1 MAKTC
6 WKDLISKEMEEEKE
20 SWRDVVRCTLSE
32 EDLLA
37 EFDNGY
43 LESKGKPFT
52 LWTKERVYFPAIYN
66 EAEWVASVPRNPC
79 DEAKAHV
86 GGE

>member
-6 WKDLISKEMEEEKE
+6 WKDLISEAMEEKKE
-20 SWRDVVRCTLSE
+20 SWKDVVQCTLSK

-37 EFDNGY
+37 EFDDSYGAT
-43 LESKGKPFT
+43 EGRPFT
-52 LWTKERVYFPAIYN
+52 LWTKERVYFPAVYDG
-66 EAEWVASVPRNPC
+66 EERVASAPRNPC
-79 DEAKAHV
+79 DEATRPV

>member
-6 WKDLISKEMEEEKE
+6 WKDLISEEMEEEKE
-20 SWRDVVRCTLSE
+20 SWRDVVRCTLSK

-37 EFDNGY
+37 EFDNDY
-43 LESKGKPFT
+43 MVSQGKPFT
-52 LWTKERVYFPAIYN
+52 LWTKERVYFPAVHDG
-66 EAEWVASVPRNPC
+66 AERVASVPRNPC
-79 DEAKAHV
+79 DKATDHV

>member
-43 LESKGKPFT
+43 VGSKGKPFT
-52 LWTKERVYFPAIYN
+52 LWTKERVYFPAIHN
-66 EAEWVASVPRNPC
+66 ATEWARKRATEPM
-79 DEAKAHV
+79 
-86 GGE
+86 